1 MPPSIPGQAI
11 GIPIAMPSI
20 DGIWV
25 HLPGYILSVS
35 NPQPDLP
42 DNGSLNNKSSEAKM
56 YVRDTALPISH
67 PSPKVEDNNRERSP
81 FNEIIQSRLS
91 HAISYSPHI
100 QGTSQRRKMH
110 SWHKFSIFIMTKY
123 GVLHVRSR
131 SEFLESSYDFT

>member
-25 HLPGYILSVS
+25 HLPGYILSIL
-35 NPQPDLP
+35 NPQPDFP

-67 PSPKVEDNNRERSP
+67 PSLTVEDNNRERSP

-91 HAISYSPHI
+91 HAILFTSYSRELPKDEKCTP
-100 QGTSQRRKMH
+100 GTNSA
-110 SWHKFSIFIMTKY
+110 
-123 GVLHVRSR
+123 
-131 SEFLESSYDFT
+131 FLS